1 MIPIRGAHR
10 STTYA
15 MPFPVKLYIYDLS
28 QGMATQLAPMLGF
41 PIEGIW
47 HTALVVH
54 GFEWYFGGGG
64 GIVHSLPGTTE
75 LREPLR
81 IIELGATDLNLPQLQ
96 DYLSTL
102 GRERFRGDRYHLFEN
117 NCNNFS
123 DVVARHLTGKGIP
136 GYILELPEMVKNSPI
151 AQLIAPIIEQ
161 ATPTVGDSVHGTSPS
176 NSSSVV
182 ESAAVKFVHFPH
194 KDFITFPQ
202 KIDREKVE
210 GKLRELNLKNGDTL
224 NEAQLSSILMLIDS
238 PKSLDKD
245 RWGDFRPLFESW
257 PPSDLFPG
265 LDVMRHVTAATDL
278 DSETAKELLAHCY
291 NLLSPTTSSTC
302 LQLCLKVVCNLF
314 PKHKDTLLTKYRDVM
329 VAKINGILEEAEE
342 LPPVLQTVLASV
354 SLNYAVVYSTDTLDS
369 EASVQIVSALAT
381 TYLGRIN
388 ASEALYRTVVALGTL
403 VVKDSEARDLALAL
417 DAGNTV
423 DRIKRGQ
430 TEKLDQCLK
439 ECLEVLSD

>member
-1 MIPIRGAHR
+1 
-10 STTYA
+10 

-47 HTALVVH
+47 HTAVVVH

-81 IIELGATDLNLPQLQ
+81 TVELGATDINLAQFQ
-96 DYLSTL
+96 DYLTTL

-123 DVVARHLTGKGIP
+123 DVVARHLTGNGIP
-136 GYILELPEMVKNSPI
+136 SYILQLPAMVKNSPI
-151 AQLIAPIIEQ
+151 AALIAPIIEQ
-161 ATPTVGDSVHGTSPS
+161 ATPTVGDSVMG
-176 NSSSVV
+176 SSSSTS
-182 ESAAVKFVHFPH
+182 ETSENRAKFVHFPH

-202 KIDREKVE
+202 KIDKEKVE
-210 GKLRELNLKNGDTL
+210 GKLRELNSKNGNTL
-224 NEAQLSSILMLIDS
+224 NDEQISSVLKMIDN
-238 PKSLDKD
+238 PKSLDKG
-245 RWGDFRPLFESW
+245 RWRELSRVFDAWS
-257 PPSDLFPG
+257 PSDLFPA
-265 LDVMRHVTAATDL
+265 LDILRHVSAAAHL

-291 NLLSPTTSSTC
+291 NLLSPTTSPTC

-314 PKHKDTLLTKYRDVM
+314 PDHTDPLLTKYRDVI
-329 VAKINGILEEAEE
+329 VAKINGILEEADEV
-342 LPPVLQTVLASV
+342 PPVLQTVLASV
-354 SLNYAVVYSTDTLDS
+354 ALNYAVIYSTHNALDS

-381 TYLGRIN
+381 TYLGRLN
-388 ASEALYRTVVALGTL
+388 ASEALYRTIVALGTL
-403 VVKDSEARDLALAL
+403 VERDSEARDLALAL
-417 DAGNTV
+417 DTGNTV

-439 ECLEVLSD
+439 ECMEVLSN